1 MQRFLLFLLILSLAG
16 CGTYAQTSAYMDSL
30 QYSYDTNTISLSD
43 TVSIT
48 YIDEGEGPETLVF
61 IHGLGSYLPAWHKN
75 ISELHKHYRCIALDL
90 PGYGKSSR
98 GDYPYDMSFFAQQV
112 SQFLRKLSLKRPT
125 VVGHSM
131 GGQIALT
138 LASQHPEQVGRLVLV
153 APAGFETFTE
163 QERSWFQQV
172 YTPDVVR
179 ATPPAQIERNFAL
192 NFHESDFPE
201 DAHFMYED
209 RLRLRADTA
218 LYDAYC
224 QMIPQCV
231 LGMLREPVFDQLS
244 DIRQPTLILYGR
256 GDLLIPNTLLHGG
269 LTTEEVAQSG
279 HQQIPNSQLQM
290 LEACGHFVQWECA
303 AAVNTAIK
311 SFVTNK

>member
-1 MQRFLLFLLILSLAG
+1 MLILSLSG

-30 QYSYDTNTISLSD
+30 NYPYETNTVALSD

-61 IHGLGSYLPAWHKN
+61 IHGLGSYLPAWSKN
-75 ISELHKHYRCIALDL
+75 IAELRKHYRCIALDL

-98 GDYPYDMSFFAQQV
+98 GTYSYDMSFFSEQV
-112 SQFLRKLSLKRPT
+112 SQFLRQLSLKKPII
-125 VVGHSM
+125 VGHSM

-138 LASQHPEQVGRLVLV
+138 LALQQPQQVGKLVLV
-153 APAGFETFTE
+153 APAGFETFTD
-163 QERSWFQQV
+163 QERAWFQQV
-172 YTPDVVR
+172 YTPAVVR

-209 RLRLRADTA
+209 RLQMRADTA
-218 LYDAYC
+218 LYEAYC

-231 LGMLREPVFDQLS
+231 LGMLQEPVFDRLS
-244 DIRQPTLILYGR
+244 DIQQPTLILFGR
-256 GDLLIPNTLLHGG
+256 GDLLIPNTLLHADQ
-269 LTTEEVAQSG
+269 TTEEVAEDG
-279 HQQIPNSQLQM
+279 HQEMPDSQLQL

-303 AAVNTAIK
+303 EAVNTAIQ